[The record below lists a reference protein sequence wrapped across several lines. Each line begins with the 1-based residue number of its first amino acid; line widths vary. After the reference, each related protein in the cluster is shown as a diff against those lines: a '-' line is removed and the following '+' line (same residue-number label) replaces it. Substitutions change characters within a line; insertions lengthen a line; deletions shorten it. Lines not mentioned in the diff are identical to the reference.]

1 MQAASR
7 LPVPLELVH
16 EVIGH
21 LRLSSTCSSCLQ
33 TDLAALCASS
43 RALNA
48 VATPYLYSSINL
60 ATLHNQASYAA
71 RLHSL
76 LDTLS
81 AAGHLAGHVKSLQL
95 SHLEP
100 ATKECWTK
108 LIACTPNLRLLQ
120 GVDNFFPPDGD
131 YADAD
136 ETGDDFEAAMQV
148 VTALQ
153 KLAGLEKV
161 VLHQEVSPVRLSQLL
176 GSGSCW
182 PQLHTL
188 ALGCV
193 VAEGS
198 TFSDLS
204 VLGAQKHLQHLFF
217 YDLDLDYAT
226 PTEADDALARLPPL
240 RTLSIQYS
248 LGFSL
253 DGVARFLRQSPAHA
267 GRLHTLEFLYQ
278 LRHTNSRAGVAAVL
292 REAVGLRKLNLSLT
306 RHGRAA
312 EQQPDC
318 CLASASLE
326 ELVWVGVYNSPEAY
340 RASVPDGCFDDFV
353 ALVIASLPQLPAL
366 RRFAVGVEICGVD
379 PDPLVFAALRAECAR
394 DASPLTLDPAEL
406 GGKRGKRGKRVKRV
420 LLELIQTV
428 EMCNAR
434 QIEEMKHGVLEAAL
448 DAPACAVLDTDKKP
462 AFSNGDGDDE
472 RCEADI

>member
-1 MQAASR
+1 MPAASR
-7 LPVPLELVH
+7 LPVPLEIVH
-16 EVIGH
+16 EVIRH

-60 ATLHNQASYAA
+60 ATLHNQASYTA

-81 AAGHLAGHVKSLQL
+81 TAGHLAGHVRSLQL

-100 ATKECWTK
+100 ATKECWSK
-108 LIACTPNLRLLQ
+108 LVVCTPNLRVLQ
-120 GVDNFFPPDGD
+120 GVDSFFPPDAD

-136 ETGDDFEAAMQV
+136 EAGHDFEAAMQIV
-148 VTALQ
+148 AALQ
-153 KLAGLEKV
+153 KLTAFQKM

-176 GSGSCW
+176 GNGRCW

-204 VLGAQKHLQHLFF
+204 VLGAQKHLEHLFF
-217 YDLDLDYAT
+217 YDVDLDYAT
-226 PTEADDALARLPPL
+226 PTEADDALAHLPPL

-267 GRLHTLEFLYQ
+267 RRLHALEFRHQ
-278 LRHTNSRAGVAAVL
+278 LRHANSPVGVAAVL
-292 REAVGLRKLNLSLT
+292 REAVSLRKLNLSLT
-306 RHGRAA
+306 RRGCAV
-312 EQQPDC
+312 EQLPDRD
-318 CLASASLE
+318 LASASLE
-326 ELVWVGVYNSPEAY
+326 ELVWTGVYNSPEAY
-340 RASVPDGCFDDFV
+340 RASAPDGRFDDFV

-366 RRFAVGVEICGVD
+366 RRFVVGVEICGVD

-406 GGKRGKRGKRVKRV
+406 GAKPGKRV
-420 LLELIQTV
+420 LLELLQAV
-428 EMCNAR
+428 ERCNAR
-434 QIEEMKHGVLEAAL
+434 QIEEMKHGVLEAAR
-448 DAPACAVLDTDKKP
+448 DAPPCAVLDTDKKP
-462 AFSNGDGDDE
+462 AFADDDGDDRDE
-472 RCEADI
+472 MCEAGNI